1 MVEEVELPLL
11 GVLQLSRL
19 HEKESPLQEIE
30 VQHHHQ
36 LVAAQMKRYR
46 VELQFS
52 RVC

>member
-11 GVLQLSRL
+11 GILQLPRL

-30 VQHHHQ
+30 VQHHRQ
-36 LVAAQMKRYR
+36 LVAAQMKRCR
-46 VELQFS
+46 VELRFS

>member
-11 GVLQLSRL
+11 GMLQLSRL
-19 HEKESPLQEIE
+19 HEKESPLQETE

-36 LVAAQMKRYR
+36 LVAAQMKGYR
-46 VELQFS
+46 VQLRFC